1 MLPKLEDDTESEVV
15 PTLDDDVT
23 ELLIT
28 LLLVADNGMLL
39 TREDEVELDETPV
52 LDVVVI
58 M

>member
-1 MLPKLEDDTESEVV
+1 MLPELEDDTESEVV

>member
-1 MLPKLEDDTESEVV
+1 VLPELEDDTESEVV